1 MSPRHRHRPKDERFV
16 PSDELPSGLR
26 VRAAHDTLQ
35 PPASDTLDELLFRF
49 ACGDF
54 DRALAAAEA
63 LMARVPVLI
72 MPRGELRAEPLGYWH
87 LLVVGRIDGET
98 TLEELLADV
107 PSAEGVRVVCELV
120 ERRIVALL

>member
-1 MSPRHRHRPKDERFV
+1 MPPRHRPKHERPFD
-16 PSDELPSGLR
+16 SDELPSGVR
-26 VRAAHDTLQ
+26 VRDPQDTLQ
-35 PPASDTLDELLFRF
+35 PPETDTLDELLFRF

-63 LMARVPVLI
+63 LMARVPVVI

-98 TLEELLADV
+98 ALEALLADV

-120 ERRIVALL
+120 ERH